1 MAEKNS
7 IEDLRAPE
15 AHSLSTGDSDSQ
27 ADDASDYELT
37 GIPLALVITG
47 LGMSIFLMSLDSSI
61 IATAIPRITSQ
72 FNSTSDIGWYGS
84 AYSFAMCALQPI
96 AGKLFASFAMKVR
109 LYKTSNWR

>member
-1 MAEKNS
+1 MAEKNPTG
-7 IEDLRAPE
+7 DPRASK
-15 AHSLSTGDSDSQ
+15 AKSVSTGDNGSR
-27 ADDASDYELT
+27 ADDAKNYELT
-37 GIPLALVITG
+37 GVPLVLVITG
-47 LGMSIFLMSLDSSI
+47 LGLAIFLMSLDSSI

-109 LYKTSNWR
+109 